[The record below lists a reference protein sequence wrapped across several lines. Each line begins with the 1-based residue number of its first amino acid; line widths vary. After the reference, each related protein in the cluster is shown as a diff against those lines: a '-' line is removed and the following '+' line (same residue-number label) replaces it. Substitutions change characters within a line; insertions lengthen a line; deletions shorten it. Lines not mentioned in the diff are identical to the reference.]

1 MVLIAQNEDRIFIK
15 DIFKIGGTIVPR
27 CLKWLMKYFD
37 QFLTQISA
45 TSINEKGEN
54 AKILAGKGIK
64 VIQCD
69 VSKDAD
75 IENLIEIVEERG

>member
-1 MVLIAQNEDRIFIK
+1 MSGLVNIIFWSIRI
-15 DIFKIGGTIVPR
+15 DPG
-27 CLKWLMKYFD
+27 L